1 MRAALP
7 PSFRPR
13 AGRPAVV
20 GHRGV
25 RGVAPENTLSAIR
38 VAAAEGADAIEIDV
52 RPCASGE
59 VVVFHDPELAR
70 LTGDP
75 RKVSDVSLRELSTLR
90 VDGEPIPTLEQ
101 VLALAAELNLGVN
114 VEIKHDVPPGLRA
127 RQAFVGAV
135 AAHTGRAMGALEIVI
150 SSFDPVLLASHKLR
164 LPALCHAQLVHES
177 TYHDWALLVAG
188 APQADGVHV
197 ERSLFV
203 PARVA
208 KFAQSAFANAWT
220 VNDPEEAQ
228 RLAALGASALITDSP
243 SAILRAFKGPA
254 RDRG

>member
-1 MRAALP
+1 M
-7 PSFRPR
+7 
-13 AGRPAVV
+13 V

-25 RGVAPENTLSAIR
+25 RGAAPENTLRAIE

-59 VVVFHDPELAR
+59 IVVFHDPDLAR

-75 RKVSDVSLRELSTLR
+75 RRVGEVSLRDLEALR
-90 VDGEPIPTLEQ
+90 VLGEPIPTLAE
-101 VLALAAELNLGVN
+101 VLRLAAELRLGVN

-135 AAHTGRAMGALEIVI
+135 ATLLAGAPRDLDLVV
-150 SSFDPVLLASHKLR
+150 SSFDPFLLASHKLR
-164 LPALCHAQLVHES
+164 HPALCHAQLVHAS
-177 TYHDWALLVAG
+177 TYHDWALRVAG
-188 APQADGVHV
+188 APHADGVHV

-208 KFAQSAFANAWT
+208 TFTRNAFASAWT
-220 VNDPEEAQ
+220 VNAPDEAR
-228 RLAALGASALITDSP
+228 RLAALGAAALITDVP
-243 SAILRAFKGPA
+243 GVILAALGDA
-254 RDRG
+254 TRGRG

>member
-1 MRAALP
+1 M
-7 PSFRPR
+7 
-13 AGRPAVV
+13 V

-25 RGVAPENTLSAIR
+25 RGAAPENTLCAIR

-59 VVVFHDPELAR
+59 IVVFHDPELAR

-75 RKVSDVSLRELSTLR
+75 RTVGEVSLRELSTLR
-90 VDGEPIPTLEQ
+90 IEGEPIPTLEQ
-101 VLALAAELNLGVN
+101 VFALAAELRLGVN

-135 AAHTGRAMGALEIVI
+135 AALTRRARGALEIVI

-164 LPALCHAQLVHES
+164 LPTLCHAQLVHES
-177 TYHDWALLVAG
+177 TYHDWALFVAG

-208 KFAQSAFANAWT
+208 VFTQSAFANAWT
-220 VNDPEEAQ
+220 VNDPEEAR
-228 RLAALGASALITDSP
+228 RLSRLGASALITDSP
-243 SAILRAFKGPA
+243 RAILQAFEGPA
-254 RDRG
+254 RRRG